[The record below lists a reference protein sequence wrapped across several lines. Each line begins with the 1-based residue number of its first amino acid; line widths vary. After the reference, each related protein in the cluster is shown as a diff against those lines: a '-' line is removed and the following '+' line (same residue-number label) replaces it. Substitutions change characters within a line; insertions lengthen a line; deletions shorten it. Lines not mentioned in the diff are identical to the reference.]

1 MIIQWPRLWLLWNHS
16 SFFRSLPCGEWELFG
31 VLGYDSGAPL
41 DHQGGHICSE
51 QDSWVFLVGA
61 GRGWTLSFSLFL
73 LDRAHSKRQKHWNI
87 INSFLISLSPLFE
100 TRIPRSKER
109 LFDYYRNRTDTAP
122 HHTISPGS
130 FLPLGNGRPKLL
142 EKFHQA
148 WVPTKMSWSTSLT
161 KLFRF
166 LIYIST
172 ETSKDTKKLIRGNMW
187 NPGPL

>member
-122 HHTISPGS
+122 HHTISPWLISAPRKWEAQVTRKVSSGLS
-130 FLPLGNGRPKLL
+130 P
-142 EKFHQA
+142 HQNVLVYQFDQTIQ
-148 WVPTKMSWSTSLT
+148 VPHLH
-161 KLFRF
+161 LNRDF
-166 LIYIST
+166 
-172 ETSKDTKKLIRGNMW
+172 
-187 NPGPL
+187 